1 MKFTAEEEV
10 DGEIPFLDC
19 LITKTEGNKLKTK
32 VYKKPTHTGQ
42 YTNFYSNQPMHVKLS
57 TIKTLTRRAKT
68 ICMEKSDLD
77 NELKYIEKTM
87 QLNEYPRSIVKKA
100 ITETLNPKPK
110 EKKDKEDENMI
121 KMYLP
126 YEKGISENIARIS
139 RKFNVK
145 LVNTKGKSLQKLVKP
160 KSTTNLNNEKE
171 SGVVYKV
178 SCENCDKKYIGETGR
193 RLETRIKEHKKG
205 AEGEKENVS
214 GLSQHIKQ
222 TKHKIKF
229 DDVEI
234 LHRESDYTKRK
245 FKEAL
250 AIKKGNE
257 QLMNKK
263 EEIKLLSDVWE
274 NII

>member
-1 MKFTAEEEV
+1 M
-10 DGEIPFLDC
+10 
-19 LITKTEGNKLKTK
+19 
-32 VYKKPTHTGQ
+32 
-42 YTNFYSNQPMHVKLS
+42 
-57 TIKTLTRRAKT
+57 
-68 ICMEKSDLD
+68 
-77 NELKYIEKTM
+77 
-87 QLNEYPRSIVKKA
+87 
-100 ITETLNPKPK
+100 
-110 EKKDKEDENMI
+110 
-121 KMYLP
+121 
-126 YEKGISENIARIS
+126 
-139 RKFNVK
+139 
-145 LVNTKGKSLQKLVKP
+145 
-160 KSTTNLNNEKE
+160 
-171 SGVVYKV
+171 YKV